1 MIGNRKLR
9 IGEILE
15 LAKHAVAAGLTTA
28 DALEEIFADLVSPGP
43 ATLEESKELEEV
55 LEDIYGKENVYKR
68 KKIAIIGSSG
78 LYPEMKEHEMEM
90 RQRGHAVRMPT
101 LDRDSASVEK
111 IVDSNKKGI
120 QEADEVHLFWDG
132 RSTGTIL
139 DLGMVIAFNKPLVIQ
154 KLEKKSIPEYVEKYA
169 EKFKPKKEDS
179 SELPWIGKGPD
190 EDSI

>member
-1 MIGNRKLR
+1 MSEKRRSR
-9 IGEILE
+9 IGEIVE
-15 LAKHAVAAGLTTA
+15 MARQAAKAGLKTA
-28 DALEEIFADLVSPGP
+28 DALDTIYADMGSPGI
-43 ATLEESKELEEV
+43 KEL
-55 LEDIYGKENVYKR
+55 
-68 KKIAIIGSSG
+68 KKIMIIGSSG